1 MKLKRMAARDTDEMA
16 SDFDQLVEQGRALLQ
31 DIMDRRPAR
40 NVAGLRS
47 TLDDVTERLAG
58 IQSSA
63 TRAARQGVKESARYA
78 RQADQ
83 CLHDNPWPAIAG
95 GIALGGLLATFWW
108 AQRR

>member
-47 TLDDVTERLAG
+47 TLDDV
-58 IQSSA
+58 S
-63 TRAARQGVKESARYA
+63 
-78 RQADQ
+78 
-83 CLHDNPWPAIAG
+83 
-95 GIALGGLLATFWW
+95 
-108 AQRR
+108 

>member
-58 IQSSA
+58 IQLSA
-63 TRAARQGVKESARYA
+63 TRARARA
-78 RQADQ
+78 
-83 CLHDNPWPAIAG
+83 
-95 GIALGGLLATFWW
+95 
-108 AQRR
+108 